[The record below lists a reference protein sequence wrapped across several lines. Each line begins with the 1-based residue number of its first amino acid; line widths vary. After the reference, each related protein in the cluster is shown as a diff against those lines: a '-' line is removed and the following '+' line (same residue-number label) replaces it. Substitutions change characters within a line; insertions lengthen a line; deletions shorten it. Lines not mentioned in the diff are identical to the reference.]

1 MEEKAQLISKI
12 LTEIQANEEFI
23 ENMSLVDRINL
34 SEKALSDYKVKADV
48 ILTRTNFREAVND
61 FDTKPL
67 KLVLRYIESKPFYKA

>member
-61 FDTKPL
+61 FDTKTL

>member
-12 LTEIQANEEFI
+12 LTEIQANKEFI

-61 FDTKPL
+61 FDTRTL